1 MLLILASSSP
11 FRKELLNKLGLDFD
25 TISPDID
32 ESRKVNETPKQLVL
46 RLAQEKAREV
56 AKNHSGLIIGSD
68 QVATLDGEILTKPNN
83 HENAVKQLN
92 QSSGNSVMFL
102 TSLALLDTDSNTIDT
117 HIEKTNVVF
126 KSLSAQQIENY
137 LQKEK
142 PYHCAGSFKSEALGI
157 SLVECIDGND
167 PNALIGLPLIGLI
180 KMLENHGVD
189 VFYNTSTPKANAIY
203 TTCNSFITRE

>member
-1 MLLILASSSP
+1 MGLSFDSVSP
-11 FRKELLNKLGLDFD
+11 E
-25 TISPDID
+25 ID
-32 ESRKVNETPKQLVL
+32 ESQQANETPEQLVL

-56 AKNHSGLIIGSD
+56 AKNHSGLIVGSD

-92 QSSGNSVMFL
+92 QSSGNSVIFL

-126 KSLSAQQIENY
+126 KSLSIQQIENY

-142 PYHCAGSFKSEALGI
+142 PYYCTGSFKSEALGI
-157 SLVECIDGND
+157 SLVESIEGND
-167 PNALIGLPLIGLI
+167 PNALIGLPLIQLI
-180 KMLENHGVD
+180 KMLENQGVD
-189 VFYNTSTPKANAIY
+189 VLSQNANPKK
-203 TTCNSFITRE
+203 